1 MFKNNFKI
9 AWRNIL
15 RNKGYSALNIG
26 GIAIGLAAFWL
37 IALYVADELSY
48 DRSFSKAERV
58 YRIAQHAKWD
68 GGNMDMAL
76 TSPPYATTLKNKFPE
91 VEDAVRIGIEAGDVM
106 HYDNKTI
113 KQDDICYAENSFF
126 KLFDHLF
133 LFGNANTALVRPGS
147 IVITESLAIKLFD
160 DASHA
165 IDKTIEMGS
174 GKYPIKVTG
183 VIQDMPQNSHLQFS
197 GIRSFEKDD
206 LKSENWDD
214 IFLYTYILL
223 KKRTD
228 ITSLENKL
236 VPLEKDIAQ
245 QMGVSDFQVEL
256 QPLTAIHLHSDLDYE
271 IGSNGSI
278 GRVYM
283 FIVIGLLVLLIAVI
297 NYMNLSTARSTMRV
311 KEIGI
316 RKVVGSGKKQLIG
329 LFISEALLVTFI
341 AALIAIFL
349 VQLTL
354 PFFNDLAEKDLG
366 LWRFGIINTV
376 GSIIVFTLLTGILS
390 GSYPALFL
398 SRFKMIPSLKGQL
411 GNMHTSVVFRKSL
424 VVVQFVITVCLISGS
439 YIIYRQLQFVSQKD
453 LGFDKDQILISHID
467 DMRVRNKI
475 PALKEALLQS
485 PFVESAATAG
495 NPIGTNYIGKY
506 GFNFEVNGK
515 IQETAQVATFLYVD
529 EDFLSTNGMQLL
541 QGRNFSK
548 DMPTDKDAAVI
559 INQTQMESLGY
570 SDAIGKRVQYK
581 TGNDSTVYRKVI
593 GVVKDFHSTS
603 LLHKIEPMVMLM
615 PPEDAERDNL
625 YVKIAKGQA
634 VAGIAFVKNTY
645 DKFDPE
651 NQADFHFL
659 DDNFNQQYVA
669 EQKQEKL
676 SLVFT
681 VLAFV
686 ISCLGLLG
694 LVIFIA
700 AQRKKEIG
708 VRKVLGASISSVTV
722 MLSKDFGKLVAIAAL
737 IAFPIAW
744 FAMDR
749 WLQDFAYRIKLEW
762 WMFLLSGGIAVAI
775 SLVTVSFQA
784 IKVAMA
790 NPVKSLRTE

>member
-1 MFKNNFKI
+1 MFKNNLKI
-9 AWRNIL
+9 AWRNII
-15 RNKGYSALNIG
+15 RNKGYSSLNIG

-48 DRSFSKAERV
+48 ERSFSKADRI
-58 YRIAQHAKWD
+58 YRIAQHANWED
-68 GGNMDMAL
+68 GNFDMAI
-76 TSPPYATTLKNKFPE
+76 TSPPYARILKKDFPE
-91 VEDAVRIGIEAGDVM
+91 VENAVRIGTEGGDVL
-106 HYDNKTI
+106 HYENNSI

-126 KLFDHLF
+126 KLFDHPF
-133 LFGNANTALVRPGS
+133 LYGDANTALAEPSS
-147 IVITESLAIKLFD
+147 IVITESLALKLFGD
-160 DASHA
+160 SSRA
-165 IDKTIEMGS
+165 INETVGFGS
-174 GKYPIKVTG
+174 GKYPVKVTG

-206 LKSENWDD
+206 LKSENWDAA
-214 IFLYTYILL
+214 FLYTYILL
-223 KKRTD
+223 KKGTD
-228 ITSLENKL
+228 IKSLENKL

-245 QMGVSDFQVEL
+245 HMGVTEFHMEL
-256 QPLTAIHLHSDLDYE
+256 QPLTDIHLNSDLDYE
-271 IGSNGSI
+271 LSSNGSLN
-278 GRVYM
+278 RVYM
-283 FIVIGLLVLLIAVI
+283 FIVIGLLVLLVAVI

-316 RKVVGSGKKQLIG
+316 RKVVGSGKNHLIG

-341 AALIAIFL
+341 AALVSCFL
-349 VQLTL
+349 VQLIL
-354 PFFNDLAEKDLG
+354 PFFNELAEKDLG
-366 LWRFGIINTV
+366 LWRFGIVNTV
-376 GSIIVFTLLTGILS
+376 GAIIVFTVLTGLLS

-411 GNMHTSVVFRKSL
+411 GSMGNSVVFRKSL

-439 YIIYRQLQFVSQKD
+439 YIIYRQMQFVSQKD
-453 LGFDKDQILISHID
+453 LGFEKEQILISHID
-467 DMRVRNKI
+467 NMKLRSEI
-475 PALKEALLQS
+475 PALKEALLRS

-495 NPIGTNYIGKY
+495 NPIGNDYIGKY
-506 GFNFEVNGK
+506 GFNFEVDGK
-515 IQETAQVATFLYVD
+515 IQETEQVSTYLHVD
-529 EDFLSTNGMQLL
+529 EDFLPTNGMELA

-548 DMPTDKDAAVI
+548 DMPTDKDVAVI
-559 INQTQMESLGY
+559 INETQMKSLGY

-593 GVVKDFHSTS
+593 GVVKDFHTTS
-603 LLHKIEPMVMLM
+603 LLRKIEPLVLLL

-625 YVKIAKGQA
+625 YVKITKGQA
-634 VAGIAFVKNTY
+634 AAGIAFVKNTF

-651 NQADFHFL
+651 NQADVHFL
-659 DDNFNQQYVA
+659 DDNFNRQYMA

-676 SLVFT
+676 SLIFT
-681 VLAFV
+681 MLAFI

-708 VRKVLGASISSVTV
+708 VRKVLGASISSVTIL
-722 MLSKDFGKLVAIAAL
+722 LSKDFGKLVAIAAL

-749 WLQDFAYRIKLEW
+749 WLQDFAYRIELKW
-762 WMFLLSGGIAVAI
+762 WMFLLSGGIAVFIA
-775 SLVTVSFQA
+775 LVTVSLQA
-784 IKVAMA
+784 IKAAMA